1 MSNKNVLHGLLS
13 ICTGMADMA
22 LPIVAIEVQQDRK
35 SHRASSYLAPKT
47 SWVPWVELN
56 RPFVLAVY
64 RIGLMVAHVSRI
76 LAVVF
81 QPGLPR

>member
-47 SWVPWVELN
+47 SWAELN
-56 RPFVLAVY
+56 RPLVLAAY
-64 RIGLMVAHVSRI
+64 RIGLMVAHVYRI

-81 QPGLPR
+81 QPGLPC